1 MLTRREALSLVG
13 LATLAT
19 AGLPACTD
27 DSADNKDTAPAG
39 LALVASDADRSAGL
53 ADAVPDTV
61 ASLHAFGG
69 DVYGALP
76 REGNVALSPYSIA
89 VALGMTLNGAVGTT
103 ADEMRKVLH
112 VDDTER
118 FNGGLNALTT
128 AVEGLAGTTKGAD
141 GKDVEIALDAA
152 NALFGERTTP
162 WSDPFLDVLAREYG
176 AGMNTV
182 DFLNAAAQAQDL
194 INGWVAERTHD
205 KIPKLIPPGVITAAT
220 RLVLVNALYLKAPWA
235 TPFQD
240 ALTQMRPFHGPTG
253 RAAEVD
259 MMRATLEGA
268 AYGTGGYPGGG
279 WQAVRIPYAGSTL
292 AMTVVLADNG
302 RQRLALDEAVA
313 KGGLVDVLGS
323 MQPTTVDL
331 QLPKWTFRSPTIL
344 NEVLKG
350 LGMKAAFENADFSAM
365 TDNDIALF
373 IAAVVHEVFIA
384 VDEKG
389 TEAAAATAVI
399 MDESAAQVAPVSVVV
414 DRPFLFVI
422 HDVEHGTPLFLGRVD
437 DPTA

>member
-1 MLTRREALSLVG
+1 MLTRREVLSLVG

-27 DSADNKDTAPAG
+27 DSADNKDTASAG
-39 LALVASDADRSAGL
+39 LALVASDVDRSAGL

-76 REGNVALSPYSIA
+76 REGNLALSPYSIA

-112 VDDTER
+112 VDDTAR
-118 FNGGLNALTT
+118 FNGGLNALTRT
-128 AVEGLAGTTKGAD
+128 IEGLAGSVKGG
-141 GKDVEIALDAA
+141 GKDVEIALDSA

-182 DFLNAAAQAQDL
+182 DYVNAATRAQDL

-205 KIPKLIPPGVITAAT
+205 KIPELIPPGVISAAT

-235 TPFQD
+235 VPFQD
-240 ALTQMRPFHGPTG
+240 ALTEKRPFHGYAG
-253 RAAEVD
+253 GAVEVD
-259 MMRATLEGA
+259 MMRTTLEGA
-268 AYGTGGYPGGG
+268 AYSRGGFPGGG
-279 WQAVRIPYAGSTL
+279 WQAVRIPYAGNKL

-302 RQRLALDEAVA
+302 RQQPALEEAVA

-331 QLPKWTFRSPTIL
+331 QLPKWTFRSPTML
-344 NEVLKG
+344 NKVLKG

-365 TDNDIALF
+365 TDNDMALF
-373 IAAVVHEVFIA
+373 IAAVVHEVFVA

-389 TEAAAATAVI
+389 TEAAAATAVV
-399 MDESAAQVAPVSVVV
+399 MDERAAPVAPVSVVV

-422 HDVEHGTPLFLGRVD
+422 HDIEHGTPLFLGRVD
-437 DPTA
+437 DPQTA